1 MQDEEEA
8 STSGA
13 GSNGA
18 SAAAD
23 GADGGNMSADMLD
36 MLFREPA
43 MQEMI
48 YKTLPE
54 GMRNPETLE
63 WIRNSPEYR
72 KQLETIMKQQARP
85 PVVVLH
91 APGEGG
97 RGVGF

>member
-18 SAAAD
+18 SAAAGD
-23 GADGGNMSADMLD
+23 GAGGGSMSADMLD

-72 KQLETIMKQQARP
+72 AQLETIMKQQARP
-85 PVVVLH
+85 
-91 APGEGG
+91 
-97 RGVGF
+97 R